1 MATINQLP
9 LLTTLA
15 GEDNFVVWS
24 PNNGDSRRVPYSVIK
39 DDTRAGLMTLTE
51 PGTFANKTFNL
62 NNNTLIG
69 TLSQFNA
76 ACTDADFVSVAALA
90 ASTGASTV
98 GFTQAGAGAVLR
110 TAQNKMRDVASLKD
124 FGAVGDGAAND
135 TTAVA
140 AAVAYMESTGYPV
153 YVPPG
158 TYLTDPIQTDSQ
170 TYALQAFFY
179 GDEYASTIIRRRG
192 TGAGAFITIG
202 DPLATAFQANI
213 VCSNITFDGG
223 PNTNGPC
230 VTTYD
235 MVRSAFTNVDFKGG
249 SVAYSSQGGI
259 ANTFNHCLFRDAVR
273 GFVAEAF
280 VASGSLSPAGGGWP
294 NIIRLNDCHAVDNT
308 EWGIWFNDGRMLIVE
323 GCQVES
329 NGTTLAAAQG
339 GIYVGPDI
347 GTEVT
352 VTDPESIG
360 IVINDCWVE
369 ANRGIADIQLTSGI
383 NSVSNS
389 NFFSQSTAVTNDIR
403 IDGGR
408 YRLRNLNMSFAK
420 TTNVL
425 ENSGAGIGNTID
437 FVQAAAL
444 SYNSSKTAVND
455 GWRAFLGNGA
465 VPGING
471 ATAPLILVGTDAT
484 SANPTITFT
493 QAFKAATT
501 PRVYT
506 QVVNNSTGTLE
517 TPEVYSVSNTAFTLR
532 KKSFNGTTISTS
544 NYTVTWL
551 AIGENP

>member
-1 MATINQLP
+1 M
-9 LLTTLA
+9 
-15 GEDNFVVWS
+15 S
-24 PNNGDSRRVPYSVIK
+24 SVPYIISNPYI
-39 DDTRAGLMTLTE
+39 DAN
-51 PGTFANKTFNL
+51 FAAFSGPNGSD
-62 NNNTLIG
+62 LI
-69 TLSQFNA
+69 
-76 ACTDADFVSVAALA
+76 
-90 ASTGASTV
+90 
-98 GFTQAGAGAVLR
+98 GFTQDGTGAVTR
-110 TAQNKMRDVASLKD
+110 TVQSKLSDTVSVKD
-124 FGAVGDGAAND
+124 FGAVGDGVAND
-135 TTAVA
+135 TAAVA
-140 AAVAYMESTGYPV
+140 AAISYIESTGNPV

-158 TYLTDPIQTDSQ
+158 TYLTDPFQTDSQ
-170 TYALQAFFY
+170 TYTLQAFFF
-179 GDEYASTIIRRRG
+179 GDEYADTIIRRRG

-202 DPLATAFQANI
+202 DPLATSFQANI

-249 SVAYSSQGGI
+249 SIAYNSQGGI
-259 ANTFNHCLFRDAVR
+259 ANTFNHCIFRDAVR

-389 NFFSQSTAVTNDIR
+389 NFFSQSTTVTNDIR

-420 TTNVL
+420 TANVL

-506 QVVNNSTGTLE
+506 QVVNNSAGTLE